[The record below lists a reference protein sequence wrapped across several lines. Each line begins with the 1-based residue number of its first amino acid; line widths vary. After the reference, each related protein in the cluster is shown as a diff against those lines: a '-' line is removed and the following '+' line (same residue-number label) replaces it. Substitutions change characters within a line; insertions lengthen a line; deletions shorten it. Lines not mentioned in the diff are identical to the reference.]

1 MCRHARVSCTT
12 RVTRQHAGVHGA
24 LLAHGALL
32 LAHACARSCA
42 RCHASVH
49 TRVCSH
55 THTPACTL
63 PLHTSMFLWGTLSV
77 HTPKMLP
84 PACTSTSRC
93 PHVCTHTHTHPV
105 CSHPALP
112 PDCSV
117 GLRAHAFPLLF
128 LHTCTRTDLP
138 HRACTRMPT
147 AISVHT
153 HKPTLLHTPHTPLC
167 TLFPPPA
174 CTLTPSTVLH
184 SRTHAC
190 TPRALHTN
198 THTHSLVQA
207 PPACTH
213 TAAPQAPTSCTRLH
227 TPCPCTP
234 QHPPH
239 CSHLHAQ
246 LRARTRVCSARP
258 AFHACTPAPT
268 PLHARSPHPCPRPP
282 PAAPRAGPTSHGGG
296 GGAGGAV
303 PGVIRAPGPP
313 RHPAPPPGIL
323 PPPAPRTGNFRLSTA
338 PRGGN

>member
-32 LAHACARSCA
+32 LAHARARFCA
-42 RCHASVH
+42 RCRASVH
-49 TRVCSH
+49 TCVCSH

-138 HRACTRMPT
+138 HHVCTRMPT
-147 AISVHT
+147 AISVHITSPPSCT
-153 HKPTLLHTPHTPLC
+153 HPTHPFAHSLLHQLAHSHPPRCSTAAHMHALPVHCTLTLTLTHSCRLLQLAHTPL
-167 TLFPPPA
+167 LPKHPPLA
-174 CTLTPSTVLH
+174 
-184 SRTHAC
+184 HAC
-190 TPRALHTN
+190 TPPVLAHHSTRPTAPTC
-198 THTHSLVQA
+198 THSSVHAHACALPALLSTRA
-207 PPACTH
+207 PPL
-213 TAAPQAPTSCTRLH
+213 RL
-227 TPCPCTP
+227 PCTP
-234 QHPPH
+234 
-239 CSHLHAQ
+239 A
-246 LRARTRVCSARP
+246 
-258 AFHACTPAPT
+258 APT
-268 PLHARSPHPCPRPP
+268 PARAPRPQP
-282 PAAPRAGPTSHGGG
+282 PARALPRMA
-296 GGAGGAV
+296 AAAA
-303 PGVIRAPGPP
+303 RAA
-313 RHPAPPPGIL
+313 RCRAL
-323 PPPAPRTGNFRLSTA
+323 
-338 PRGGN
+338 